1 MDKSSNWH
9 VDILADLVCR
19 DGNHHGTVKTS
30 RLRAA
35 FFSPEI
41 PTPLRNQLRN
51 GSPYMRDRSR
61 IAVRVWLPECI
72 KLYTLHLILYQLL
85 NGSPH
90 HAVYKALYINMF
102 VIAKWNMGNNGT

>member
-1 MDKSSNWH
+1 VKGIGVHKYAGQINEAPERGLFFVSS
-9 VDILADLVCR
+9 
-19 DGNHHGTVKTS
+19 
-30 RLRAA
+30 
-35 FFSPEI
+35 FS
-41 PTPLRNQLRN
+41 TPLRNQLRN

-72 KLYTLHLILYQLL
+72 KLYTLHPILYQLL
-85 NGSPH
+85 DGSPH